1 MLAYQYEASQL
12 CLNSVNFI
20 LLIGQ
25 IELFTHVPVLK
36 NFVEHLKQKN
46 FNVCVVYLLD
56 SQVLYKF
63 YLPSTTYSLL

>member
-1 MLAYQYEASQL
+1 M
-12 CLNSVNFI
+12 

-36 NFVEHLKQKN
+36 NFVAHLQQKN

-56 SQVLYKF
+56 SQVLYQLLF
-63 YLPSTTYSLL
+63 LFSLPISIVARKPICVD

>member
-1 MLAYQYEASQL
+1 MKHPKCVLS
-12 CLNSVNFI
+12 LNSVDFI
-20 LLIGQ
+20 LFVGQ

-63 YLPSTTYSLL
+63 YFPLHYLLLLQ